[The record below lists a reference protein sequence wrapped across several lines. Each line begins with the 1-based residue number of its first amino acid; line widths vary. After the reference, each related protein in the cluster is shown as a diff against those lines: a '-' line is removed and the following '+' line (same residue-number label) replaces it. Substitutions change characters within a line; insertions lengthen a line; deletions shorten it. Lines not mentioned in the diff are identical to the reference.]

1 MPALSPTMTE
11 GNIASW
17 IKKEGDKIST
27 GDLLCEI
34 ETDKATM
41 EIEAIN
47 DGILGKIIAPDGTEN
62 VPVNAVIGIILEVGE
77 GVSVL
82 DDTATETIQK
92 TDDIVDKVAGTEEY
106 NEKLNDDND
115 GKVITKNVDSFST
128 KPTTQINKSRIFS
141 SPLARRMASQAGLD
155 LTTIEGSGPKGRIVK
170 VDIEEALKVRATGS
184 NEEKT
189 LTGQPPVSTQKP
201 PKAISTYEEIK
212 TTNIRKVIADRLQT
226 AKQTIPHFYL
236 NIDCKVDAVFEVREN
251 LNSRDSAYKISLN
264 DFIISASALALKQMP
279 ECNASWM
286 EENIRFYSSVDISI
300 AVAIEE
306 GLVTPIIRNADKK
319 GLAAISKESREL
331 ADRAR
336 SKPMSL
342 KPEEYQGGTFS
353 ISNLGM
359 FGIKEFS
366 AIINPPQAMILAIG
380 VAEARP
386 IVNDNALSIGKVMSC
401 TLSVDHRVVD
411 GATAAKF
418 LQVFKG
424 LIEDPLTMLL

>member
-34 ETDKATM
+34 ETDKATI

-47 DGILGKIIAPDGTEN
+47 DGILGKIITPDGTEN
-62 VPVNAVIGIILEVGE
+62 VPVNAVIGIILEDGE
-77 GVSVL
+77 EASLL
-82 DDTATETIQK
+82 DDNNAKAIHKPDNNADSDAKKQIDNGVPNTYMESKQASADSEIVSKKASPQK
-92 TDDIVDKVAGTEEY
+92 NIA
-106 NEKLNDDND
+106 
-115 GKVITKNVDSFST
+115 
-128 KPTTQINKSRIFS
+128 RIFS

-155 LTTIEGSGPKGRIVK
+155 ITPIKVSGPNGRIVK
-170 VDIEEALKVRATGS
+170 VDIELALKNRTVDPDQGKVEIEQPGVS
-184 NEEKT
+184 LDKT
-189 LTGQPPVSTQKP
+189 LRSTSP
-201 PKAISTYEEIK
+201 YEEIK
-212 TTNIRKVIADRLQT
+212 TTNIRKVIAERLQI

-236 NIDCKVDAVFEVREN
+236 NIDCNVDALLEVRQD
-251 LNSRDSAYKISLN
+251 LNSRNSDYNISLN
-264 DFIISASALALKQMP
+264 DFVIFASALALKQMP

-286 EENIRFYSSVDISI
+286 KENIRFYSSIDISI
-300 AVAIEE
+300 AVAIDD
-306 GLVTPIIRNADKK
+306 GLVTPIIKNADQK
-319 GLAAISKESREL
+319 GLGTIAKESRAL

-366 AIINPPQAMILAIG
+366 AIINPPQSMILAIG
-380 VAEARP
+380 AAEARP
-386 IVNDNALSIGKVMSC
+386 IIHENALAIGNVMSC

-411 GATAAKF
+411 GATAARF
-418 LQVFKG
+418 LKVFKG
-424 LIEDPLTMLL
+424 FIENPLTMLL

>member
-1 MPALSPTMTE
+1 
-11 GNIASW
+11 
-17 IKKEGDKIST
+17 
-27 GDLLCEI
+27 
-34 ETDKATM
+34 
-41 EIEAIN
+41 
-47 DGILGKIIAPDGTEN
+47 
-62 VPVNAVIGIILEVGE
+62 
-77 GVSVL
+77 
-82 DDTATETIQK
+82 
-92 TDDIVDKVAGTEEY
+92 
-106 NEKLNDDND
+106 
-115 GKVITKNVDSFST
+115 
-128 KPTTQINKSRIFS
+128 
-141 SPLARRMASQAGLD
+141 
-155 LTTIEGSGPKGRIVK
+155 
-170 VDIEEALKVRATGS
+170 
-184 NEEKT
+184 
-189 LTGQPPVSTQKP
+189 
-201 PKAISTYEEIK
+201 
-212 TTNIRKVIADRLQT
+212 
-226 AKQTIPHFYL
+226 
-236 NIDCKVDAVFEVREN
+236 
-251 LNSRDSAYKISLN
+251 
-264 DFIISASALALKQMP
+264 MP

-418 LQVFKG
+418 LQVVKG
-424 LIEDPLTMLL
+424 LIEDLLTMLL